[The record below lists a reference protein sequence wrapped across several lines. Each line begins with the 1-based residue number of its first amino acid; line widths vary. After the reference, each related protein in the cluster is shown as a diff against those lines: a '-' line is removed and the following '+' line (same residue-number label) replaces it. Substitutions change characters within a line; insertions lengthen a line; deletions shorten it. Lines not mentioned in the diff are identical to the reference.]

1 VNLEL
6 FGFSGRLQDPWLL
19 WLGLALLVLGLLLRL
34 TLRPKAKDFAPF
46 PFVPHLP
53 RSARQR
59 SRALPLTLQACGML
73 ALILALA
80 RPQEKQL
87 QPQVEEGIELLLCLD
102 LSSSM
107 AATDLDPAIPQK
119 DRLAFA
125 QEAAASFVEAR
136 ERDRIG
142 LVSFARDAQLV
153 CPPTRDRRSLQILL
167 QDLRLFPEGDEQDAT
182 GIGTALARCVTFLDG
197 SEAPSKVVILLTDG
211 EETVATDPDSAS
223 IHPRQAA
230 AFCRASGVRVY
241 TIATGPDAE
250 ATRRTLR
257 EVASSTGGFAF
268 AAADARALAEVY
280 AAIDQL
286 ERARFEELPWRW
298 VDRFQPFLLLGLCL
312 FGIAGLMQRTLWEV
326 RS

>member
-1 VNLEL
+1 MNLDL
-6 FGFSGRLQDPWLL
+6 FGFVGRLQDPWLL
-19 WLGLALLVLGLLLRL
+19 WIGSIAVGVGLVARLL
-34 TLRPKAKDFAPF
+34 LRPKAKDFAPF

-53 RSARQR
+53 RSWRQR
-59 SRALPLTLQACGML
+59 GRALPLLLQSLGML
-73 ALILALA
+73 ALVLALA

-87 QPQVEEGIELLLCLD
+87 QPEVEEGIEMLLCLD

-107 AATDLDPAIPQK
+107 AATDLDPAFPQK
-119 DRLAFA
+119 HRLAFA
-125 QEAAASFVEAR
+125 QEAASAFVEAR
-136 ERDRIG
+136 EQDRIG

-153 CPPTRDRRSLQILL
+153 CPPTQDRRSLQILL
-167 QDLRLFPEGDEQDAT
+167 QDLRLFPEGDDQDAT

-197 SEAPSKVVILLTDG
+197 SSAPSKVVILLTDG
-211 EETVATDPDSAS
+211 EETVATNPDTAS

-257 EVASSTGGFAF
+257 EVAASTGGFAF
-268 AAADARALAEVY
+268 AAADARALTEVY

-298 VDRFQPFLLLGLCL
+298 VDRFQPFLILGILL
-312 FGIAGLMQRTLWEV
+312 FGASGLLQRTLWEV